1 MLILVINLARR
12 PDRLAFMRSQLDALG
27 LAFERIAAI
36 DGQQED
42 VGPGTDLITP
52 VEIACA
58 LSHRKAWQRFLASG
72 EPLCLVLE
80 DDVLIA
86 PQAKL
91 LLDAPHRLP
100 RDADIVRLETGLQ
113 RSLLGRARRCGLA
126 GHRAHLLHSRHHGS
140 AAYVITR
147 AFAERAV
154 RDMTAFAEPIDDILF
169 AVNSPNHFPSVRY
182 QMRPGLCLQAEFYH
196 PSRKA
201 DIARS
206 DLEPDRFLRWSP
218 PPPVQRVKVKR
229 SVLEKCLREVGRWRR
244 RCAAAA
250 GTLYERLIVGRAW
263 RVIPFSGTVLPVAA
277 VALSVPDTQET
288 GVPAPAKH

>member
-27 LAFERIAAI
+27 LAFERIEAI

-58 LSHRKAWQRFLASG
+58 MSHRMAWQRFLASG
-72 EPLCLVLE
+72 EPLCLILE

-86 PQAKL
+86 PGAKL

-113 RSLLGRARRCGLA
+113 RSLIGSGRRCGLA

-140 AAYVITR
+140 AAYIITR
-147 AFAERAV
+147 ACAERAV
-154 RDMTAFAEPIDDILF
+154 RDLTAFAEPIDDIMF

-182 QMRPGLCLQAEFYH
+182 QIRPGLCLQADLYE
-196 PSRKA
+196 PTRQS
-201 DIARS
+201 DLARS
-206 DLEPDRFLRWSP
+206 DLEPDRFRRWT
-218 PPPVQRVKVKR
+218 PPPVVQRAKVKR

-244 RCAAAA
+244 RSVGAAEL
-250 GTLYERLIVGRAW
+250 LYTRMVVGRAW
-263 RVIPFSGTVLPVAA
+263 RVIPFSGTGLPAP
-277 VALSVPDTQET
+277 VALSAPDAKET